1 MNPPTKVIGRR
12 IGAFLIDTL
21 IIEAFNFALFFA
33 LAEKKADIV
42 SGLAPGEQKNVYGNI
57 TLGGDKY
64 SLTGGKFGV
73 YLLII
78 ILVAWL
84 YYAVL
89 QGTRGFTLGKLA
101 TGIRT
106 IREDNGQVPGI
117 GKATVRW
124 LLWIVDAAPYLIPYI
139 VGLVTALATKKNQ
152 RVGDLVAKTLVV
164 RKDAV
169 GQPVQFAEPA
179 YAYAG
184 AGAYGAP
191 PPVQQPGQADWYP
204 DPRGEARLRYW
215 DGQGWTDHTSA

>member
-12 IGAFLIDTL
+12 IGAFLIDLLL
-21 IIEAFNFALFFA
+21 IDVFNFGLFFA
-33 LAEKKADIV
+33 MAEKKADIV
-42 SGLAPGEQKNVYGNI
+42 RGLGAGEQANVYGNI
-57 TLGGDKY
+57 TVNGDEY
-64 SLTGGKFGV
+64 SLTGGKFAV

-78 ILVAWL
+78 ILVGWL

-89 QGTRGFTLGKLA
+89 QGTKGWTLGKLA

-106 IREDNGQVPGI
+106 VREDSGHVAGV

-169 GQPVQFAEPA
+169 GQPIQVLEPVL
-179 YAYAG
+179 AG
-184 AGAYGAP
+184 GYG
-191 PPVQQPGQADWYP
+191 PPVQQPQQADWYP
-204 DPRGEARLRYW
+204 DPQGHARLRYW
-215 DGQGWTDHTSA
+215 DGHNWTDHTSA